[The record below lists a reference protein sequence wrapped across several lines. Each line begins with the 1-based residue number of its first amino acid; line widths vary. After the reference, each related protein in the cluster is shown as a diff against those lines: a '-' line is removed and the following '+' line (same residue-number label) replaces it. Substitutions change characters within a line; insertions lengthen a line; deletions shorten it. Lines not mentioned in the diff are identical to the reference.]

1 LGPDD
6 TQTDDPLQDLDK
18 CWEILAD
25 AQAITNHCRKV
36 CLSVPVEVAPTL

>member
-18 CWEILAD
+18 CWKFRAD
-25 AQAITNHCRKV
+25 VQAITSHGRKGW
-36 CLSVPVEVAPTL
+36 LSVLVGFAASL

>member
-1 LGPDD
+1 LGRDD

-25 AQAITNHCRKV
+25 GQTITTAGR
-36 CLSVPVEVAPTL
+36 EVA